1 MDNNILKRIMNSEL
15 IDELYSN
22 NLFTIKSIAQHLD
35 IWDSLTTDEKNQ
47 LEKITTADSLINGHK
62 DEYLSKLKNFES
74 EDLGYGEITKSG
86 ANSIFNYIK
95 KNIDIK
101 SDDVFYDIGSGNG
114 KLSIHFSLIS
124 NFKFVKGVEID
135 KYRHLYSLEIAK
147 NIGGL
152 DNLILINDNVI
163 DLDISDAKVVFM
175 NDTLFSK
182 NLISEII
189 SKLKPGTHLISLEEN
204 NLTPKDELEVEVSWM
219 PIPIKFKYYII

>member
-22 NLFTIKSIAQHLD
+22 NLFTIKSIAQHLG
-35 IWDSLTTDEKNQ
+35 IWDSLTSDEKIV

-62 DEYLSKLKNFES
+62 EEYLSKLENFDS
-74 EDLGYGEITKSG
+74 EDLGYGEINKSG
-86 ANSIFNYIK
+86 VNTIFNYIK
-95 KNIDIK
+95 KNIDIN

-114 KLSIHFSLIS
+114 KLSIHLSLIS
-124 NFKFVKGVEID
+124 NFIIKGVEID
-135 KYRHLYSLEIAK
+135 KYRHLYSLEIMK
-147 NIGGL
+147 NIGKI
-152 DNLILINDNVI
+152 DNLIFINDDVTN
-163 DLDISDAKVVFM
+163 LDISDAKIVFM

-182 NLISEII
+182 ELISEII

-204 NLTPKDELEVEVSWM
+204 NLNHKDEIEVEVSWM